1 MVANK
6 VTPLQ
11 FKIHS
16 YLPEPRSCCYLPS
29 KLHRHQ
35 VADNSHVVST
45 QI

>member
-16 YLPEPRSCCYLPS
+16 YLPEPRFHCYLPS
-29 KLHRHQ
+29 KLNCHQ
-35 VADNSHVVST
+35 VADNSHAVSI